1 MYPNLFL
8 LKRHIMCLNWA
19 PNESNWAPN
28 GSIILQ
34 VELYMVLDPL
44 VDKAGAVR
52 LGEQLR
58 HYLLDKSIRAEN
70 MLSST

>member
-1 MYPNLFL
+1 
-8 LKRHIMCLNWA
+8 
-19 PNESNWAPN
+19 
-28 GSIILQ
+28 
-34 VELYMVLDPL
+34 MVLDPL